1 MTIIDATRINIGGGK
16 ILLENL
22 LEKFN
27 KKEDDVYFLL
37 DTRLEQA
44 HNLYNQ
50 NNQKYLIN
58 KVDIFF
64 FKIKCLFNKKNNLV
78 YFSFI
83 NIPSI
88 LMAIFKVKQIVYIH
102 NLYVFDAKTF
112 KFIILRILIRV
123 SIVLDKKI
131 KFYVQTNTIKDKV
144 LKTFKYNNVEVMP
157 FYDFKA
163 IELYKDKHKK
173 NNILYDFIYIGLPSN
188 HKNHII
194 LVEALKLIPKDIF
207 FTIAMTI
214 PEYEVELLNKIKDLN
229 NNVKIINLGLLSY
242 QSALENFSLSRCL
255 IFPSLKETFGLPLI
269 EAQIIGLDIL
279 ASNLEYVYDVIDPTD
294 TFNPYEANDIKRSI
308 LNYLKNKKRIKVIL
322 KSTNKIEE
330 IEKEI
335 LNRSN
340 KI

>member
-1 MTIIDATRINIGGGK
+1 MTIIDAIRINIGGGK
-16 ILLENL
+16 VLLENL
-22 LEKFN
+22 LERFS
-27 KKEDDVYFLL
+27 KKDDDVVFLL

-44 HNLYNQ
+44 NSLSNQ
-50 NNQKYLIN
+50 NKQKYLIN

-88 LMAIFKVKQIVYIH
+88 LMAIFKVKQVVYIH
-102 NLYVFDAKTF
+102 NLYVFDAKSL
-112 KFIILRILIRV
+112 KFIVLRKLIK
-123 SIVLDKKI
+123 IAIFLDKKI
-131 KFYVQTNTIKDKV
+131 KFYVQTNTIRTKFIE
-144 LKTFKYNNVEVMP
+144 TFKYANVDVMP
-157 FYDFKA
+157 FYDFKT
-163 IELYKDKHKK
+163 IEFYKDKHKENK
-173 NNILYDFIYIGLPSN
+173 IKYDFIYIGLPSN

-194 LVEALKLIPKDIF
+194 LIEALKLIPKDIF
-207 FTIAMTI
+207 FTMAMTI

-229 NNVKIINLGLLSY
+229 TNVKIINLGLLSY
-242 QSALENFSLSRCL
+242 QATLENFSLSKCL

-279 ASNLEYVYDVIDPTD
+279 ASNLDYVYDVIDPTD
-294 TFNPYEANDIKRSI
+294 TFNPYETNDIKRSI
-308 LNYLKNKKRIKVIL
+308 LNYLKNKKRTKVIL